1 MPDGKQLKSDSDH
14 QQESAFSI
22 LPIDPLLCKLF
33 HEAVPE
39 GRFHF
44 FRLASHYFSA
54 TGPGRPDGKDKM

>member
-14 QQESAFSI
+14 HQESAFSI
-22 LPIDPLLCKLF
+22 LLIDPLSCKLF

-44 FRLASHYFSA
+44 FRLASHYFQ
-54 TGPGRPDGKDKM
+54 TL